1 MINCGYRVVQLLQST
16 DNDAISSQNDV
27 LAFGAIK
34 KVHRGSE
41 VTELDHPAN
50 IEDQTRKKIFLVKVC
65 L

>member
-1 MINCGYRVVQLLQST
+1 MLGRQWLHYAVKG
-16 DNDAISSQNDV
+16 AISLQIDV
-27 LAFGAIK
+27 LGSEWIK

-50 IEDQTRKKIFLVKVC
+50 IEDQTRKKIFLVKFC